1 MTPAI
6 VVSVIIFA
14 AAITLLLNVDI
25 KNNYPY
31 SLIPLTPFMA
41 FIPVAANAYF
51 GQAATTVSIV
61 LVITGVYVIY
71 IPLSFGATKRFVLIQ
86 QKLDELTLKIERER
100 TGSPDSMENEFEER
114 LNAYMNTEK
123 ELSNLEMEINDFR
136 SMRQNVSAAA
146 MAESWTSIAVL
157 IYLLTTFSQP

>member
-1 MTPAI
+1 
-6 VVSVIIFA
+6 
-14 AAITLLLNVDI
+14 
-25 KNNYPY
+25 
-31 SLIPLTPFMA
+31 
-41 FIPVAANAYF
+41 
-51 GQAATTVSIV
+51 
-61 LVITGVYVIY
+61 
-71 IPLSFGATKRFVLIQ
+71 
-86 QKLDELTLKIERER
+86 
-100 TGSPDSMENEFEER
+100 MENEFEER